1 MAISKIT
8 SRGRVTIPKKVRE
21 QLHLRTG
28 DKLDFRLEKDGS
40 LRAYLN
46 AKKVSEVV
54 GLFAHKAVKPRSVSD
69 INRGLRQAFRE
80 GRT

>member
-28 DKLDFRLEKDGS
+28 DKLDFRLENDGS
-40 LRAYLN
+40 LRAYPH
-46 AKKVSEVV
+46 AKKVSEVFDLV
-54 GLFAHKAVKPRSVSD
+54 AHKAVKPRSVSD